1 MVLWDA
7 LGRNVWR
14 EVNTMGKLTLLFGLL
29 GILAVVLTGC
39 S

>member
-1 MVLWDA
+1 VLSGSLDRTIS
-7 LGRNVWR
+7 L
-14 EVNTMGKLTLLFGLL
+14 EVNAMGKLALIFGLL